1 MVNTATETP
10 VGGSFFDGTPVPLL
24 GGSTTFPPQ
33 LWEKVR
39 ARGIQPRWVGRL
51 DDTPQLRQEF
61 LKGASMMGFEL
72 VDLDD
77 ADAIQA
83 LREMD
88 PPRDPLQPQQLLIA
102 DALNAGLSSNVVE
115 IMRRASK
122 TTTILCWC
130 LGRCASRSRY
140 KVTYSAQT
148 GSAGTATLDEWA
160 RDGLDRIAPPD
171 EMDLAPWMR
180 GRNYKPK
187 AVTRHEALFGMTIET
202 TDAPRAGRGF
212 KVLKG
217 NTKTGIYFDNGS
229 SFVVLKPEAGA
240 YRGKA
245 ADVSWVDESQEVD
258 PEDGDALLAGILP
271 LQDTRPG
278 SQIVLSGTAGD
289 APVGPFWKFLS
300 LLRKGDET
308 MGGIDF
314 AADPDTPWDKLE
326 DEEFALDLLESVH
339 PGVGTLT
346 TRDAMRKNYR
356 AIPLPQWV
364 REYLSIW
371 PESYGVKAI
380 DEAMWRRRG
389 LVKKIKRPSKVAF
402 AMAIKP
408 KGGVAAICAAWRDS
422 RGVAYVEVVGHQ
434 LGTGWMP
441 EKGAHLT
448 STYQGSTIGYDIISS
463 EALATIT
470 EMSRMRPKPRT
481 RKQTWPEIAAAC
493 VQFMRDLENDKLRHF
508 DQLGLNDATDKAIRR
523 EVRGENGQWLWGADS
538 GDDITCLIAATN
550 ALGNWDKYYAR
561 AANSGDVE
569 PIMGD

>member
-1 MVNTATETP
+1 
-10 VGGSFFDGTPVPLL
+10 
-24 GGSTTFPPQ
+24 
-33 LWEKVR
+33 
-39 ARGIQPRWVGRL
+39 
-51 DDTPQLRQEF
+51 
-61 LKGASMMGFEL
+61 MMGFEL

-77 ADAIQA
+77 PEAIRA

-88 PPRDPLQPQQLLIA
+88 PPRDPLMPQQLLIA
-102 DALNAGLSSNVVE
+102 DALNAGNKRSVVE
-115 IMRRASK
+115 IPRRASK

-130 LGRCASRSRY
+130 LGRCASRNRY

-187 AVTRHEALFGMTIET
+187 AQTRHEALFGMSIET
-202 TDAPRAGRGF
+202 AEAAPVGRGF

-245 ADVSWVDESQEVD
+245 ADISWLDEAQEID
-258 PEDGDALLAGILP
+258 PEDGAALLAGIMP

-278 SQIVLSGTAGD
+278 SQIVISGTAGE

-300 LLRKGDET
+300 MLRGGNPT

-314 AADPDTPWDKLE
+314 AADPDTDWQLLE
-326 DEEFALDLLESVH
+326 DETYALDLLETVH

-346 TRDAMRKNYR
+346 NRESMAENYQT
-356 AIPLPQWV
+356 IPLPQWV

-371 PESYGVKAI
+371 PESFGVKAI
-380 DEAMWRRRG
+380 DPGLWDSRG
-389 LVKKIKRPSKVAF
+389 LARKKPIPARVAF

-408 KGGVAAICAAWRDS
+408 RGGVAAICAAWRDS
-422 RGVAYVEVVGHQ
+422 KGIGYVELVAYQG
-434 LGTGWMP
+434 GTGWMP
-441 EKGAHLT
+441 ERGQTLT
-448 STYQGSTIGYDIISS
+448 TTYRGSTIAYDTISS
-463 EALATIT
+463 EALATVT
-470 EMSRMRPKPRT
+470 EMNRLRPKPRV
-481 RKQTWPEIAAAC
+481 RKQTWPELAAGC

-508 DQLGLNDATDKAIRR
+508 RQKDLTAATDKATRR

-538 GDDITCLIAATN
+538 TDDITPLIAATN
-550 ALGNWDKYYAR
+550 ALANWDKYYAR
-561 AANSGDVE
+561 AATAGPST